1 MNTKQPVTPDDHET
15 RGAMDA
21 IQRAAELAR
30 TTAIQTD
37 TAIIIV
43 KDGKRV
49 RVTADELRQQRT
61 PTAP

>member
-1 MNTKQPVTPDDHET
+1 MNTKQPLIPDNPET

-21 IQRAAELAR
+21 LERAADLAR
-30 TTAIQTD
+30 ETAIQTD

-43 KDGKRV
+43 KDEKIV

-61 PTAP
+61 PTPP